1 MSCKDKKVEM
11 ESAKE
16 REAAE
21 TKPELEPERFAFSSL
36 HIFVSHEQSTRE
48 VCFLIVISKM
58 YNT

>member
-21 TKPELEPERFAFSSL
+21 NKSEFEPERLAFSIV

-48 VCFLIVISKM
+48 VCFLIVIS
-58 YNT
+58 NT